1 MKILSKD
8 LVDKMTIYVY
18 GGPTYNSDN
27 IDPWEINTVKS
38 DHIKYLNGLPKK
50 WAFKPFY
57 FSEQDFN
64 E

>member
-1 MKILSKD
+1 
-8 LVDKMTIYVY
+8 MTIYVY